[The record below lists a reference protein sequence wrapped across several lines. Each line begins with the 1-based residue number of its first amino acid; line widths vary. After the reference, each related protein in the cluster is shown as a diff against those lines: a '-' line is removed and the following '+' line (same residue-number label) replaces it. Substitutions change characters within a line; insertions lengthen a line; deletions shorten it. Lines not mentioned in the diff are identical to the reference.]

1 MDPDLAL
8 QQADALAA
16 AQAIVAEA
24 AEITHQKRLY
34 ARMAKTLELVAQYS
48 LDEPIP
54 RFKTQAKQLVRRV
67 LTCKVGY
74 LKLGYQRLME
84 PTPDID
90 AKIKDTTDRIL
101 HLESLAAD
109 LADDVITARSKE
121 AEELKLNLEALQA
134 QQEVVAREGLVFGF
148 PRAWNIIIDPNCSQ
162 IKGFVGADW
171 IAEKYLFTPQQVQK
185 IYRID
190 VSKNFTAYTMEGDRR
205 DKHRESRGREDNDT
219 SYCAVYEVYDLVGQV
234 CFTVIAGYD
243 DFVKPPGEPDITL
256 EQFHPYFALSFN
268 DVENPDTIYPPSD
281 VELIRPMAMEYN
293 RTREALRN
301 HRIANTPGMVT
312 AKGVFPEETMNK
324 LTLHAPHEVI
334 EAEIGKND
342 DIHKL
347 LREKPV
353 VQIQPALYST
363 EEIFLDTQRVV
374 GAQTADFGGTAGAS
388 ATEVAI
394 ADGSRVSTLQSNV
407 DDLDE
412 FLTDVMRNAG
422 QVLFLEMAP
431 ETAKMIAGPGGV
443 WPEISREDVAKE
455 LVLSVKAG
463 SSGRPNRAARMA
475 AIEKMGPLLM
485 QIPGIKPRK
494 MGEFM
499 VAELDENID
508 IDDFFDEKLPSMVAM
523 NAQSGPNQSGVAP
536 GPATAPAGAMNAAAP
551 QQSPAKT
558 QNVYPS
564 TADAGPTIQ

>member
-1 MDPDLAL
+1 MDTLPMFPLGSAL
-8 QQADALAA
+8 LPGNPLPLQIFEPRYLTMLRD
-16 AQAIVAEA
+16 VA
-24 AEITHQKRLY
+24 
-34 ARMAKTLELVAQYS
+34 
-48 LDEPIP
+48 
-54 RFKTQAKQLVRRV
+54 
-67 LTCKVGY
+67 G
-74 LKLGYQRLME
+74 
-84 PTPDID
+84 
-90 AKIKDTTDRIL
+90 
-101 HLESLAAD
+101 
-109 LADDVITARSKE
+109 
-121 AEELKLNLEALQA
+121 
-134 QQEVVAREGLVFGF
+134 
-148 PRAWNIIIDPNCSQ
+148 
-162 IKGFVGADW
+162 
-171 IAEKYLFTPQQVQK
+171 
-185 IYRID
+185 
-190 VSKNFTAYTMEGDRR
+190 GDRR
-205 DKHRESRGREDNDT
+205 FGVVLIERGFEVGGGDERFSIGTVATIEQLQPTADGRVRLLARGGDRFEVARWLPEDP
-219 SYCAVYEVYDLVGQV
+219 YPRAEVRTLPALEWSSEQLSHLAETERTVRRALVVMSEYRADL
-234 CFTVIAGYD
+234 
-243 DFVKPPGEPDITL
+243 
-256 EQFHPYFALSFN
+256 
-268 DVENPDTIYPPSD
+268 PPSD